1 MQRDGSGN
9 GEEQNENEK
18 PKNKNSEMLIITY
31 IFFKK
36 NCSHLKRKQYQRIER
51 EFQKEKGRKKK
62 ENRKEIRSELCEW
75 KREEGRRRK
84 HVEENIL
91 VFKHAKQQ
99 QLYGQIKTSKQVN
112 ITLYK

>member
-31 IFFKK
+31 IFFK